1 MNPKI
6 FRLTLCVLLVLSV
19 AYLSG
24 EERTEDVGIT
34 EEPMPILKVGLIH
47 PLLNYATFGDGAR
60 LALAEINKAGGVL
73 GRQVELIYKVE
84 TGTIADSATELA
96 EMENV
101 VAILT

>member
-34 EEPMPILKVGLIH
+34 EEPMPTL
-47 PLLNYATFGDGAR
+47 
-60 LALAEINKAGGVL
+60 
-73 GRQVELIYKVE
+73 
-84 TGTIADSATELA
+84 
-96 EMENV
+96 
-101 VAILT
+101 